1 MPDTLILEFADASAD
16 DFHAVNAILGLDMA
30 TGAGDWPPGLRHIQA
45 GTTDAG
51 GLVVIEN
58 WETRADQEAFMASRL
73 GPALA
78 QAQVAPPSRVE
89 WFSGLA
95 ALAP

>member
-1 MPDTLILEFADASAD
+1 MPDTLILEFDEATSDEFD
-16 DFHAVNAILGLDMA
+16 AVNAILGLDFA
-30 TGAGDWPPGLRHIQA
+30 SGGGDWPPGLLHIQA

-58 WETRADQEAFMASRL
+58 WETRAQQEAFMSARL

-78 QAQVAPPSRVE
+78 QAEVPHPSRVE
-89 WFSGLA
+89 WFSGLGA
-95 ALAP
+95 HTP